1 MESERNSRLPILAI
15 SAVAG
20 ALVGV
25 GAGMVLVKRAEER
38 GNTQALT
45 AREGMSIGLL
55 ILGLLRQI
63 SQLGDGE
70 D

>member
-1 MESERNSRLPILAI
+1 MDSDRNSRLPILAI
-15 SAVAG
+15 SAVIG
-20 ALVGV
+20 ALVGI
-25 GAGMVLVKRAEER
+25 GAGLVLVKRAEER
-38 GNTQALT
+38 GNNQALT
-45 AREGMSIGLL
+45 PREGLSIGLL

>member
-1 MESERNSRLPILAI
+1 MDSNRDSRLPILAI
-15 SAVAG
+15 SAVIG
-20 ALVGV
+20 ALVGI

-38 GNTQALT
+38 GSQALT
-45 AREGMSIGLL
+45 PREGLSIGLL
-55 ILGLLRQI
+55 VLGLLRQI